1 MKKKIKIELT
11 NDEALVLFDLLC
23 RLDQMGT
30 IPAEDTEEE
39 KIFLTIQTQL
49 KDSIEN
55 VSDADILDRVD
66 KAKAR
71 LQKRK

>member
-23 RLDQMGT
+23 RLDQMGA

-39 KIFLTIQTQL
+39 EIFRTIQTQL
-49 KDSIEN
+49 EGSIEN
-55 VSDADILDRVD
+55 ASDSDIPDRVD
-66 KAKAR
+66 EAKAR